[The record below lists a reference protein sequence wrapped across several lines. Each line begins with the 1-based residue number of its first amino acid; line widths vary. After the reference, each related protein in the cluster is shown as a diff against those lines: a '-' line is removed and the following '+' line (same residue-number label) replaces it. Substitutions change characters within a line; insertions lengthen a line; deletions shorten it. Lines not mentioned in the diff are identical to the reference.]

1 MVYTTTNLFQYQRV
15 FTLILAIFLIV
26 VVVDH
31 TSRRLQRVYG

>member
-1 MVYTTTNLFQYQRV
+1 MIYTTINLFQDQLV
-15 FTLILAIFLIV
+15 FTLILVIFLIV